1 MLANTLTSVLLLA
14 SLASASP
21 AAIEKRSFKV
31 ERFANEKFT
40 GNNGPQALAKAFR
53 KFGMQMPEGLEAA
66 VTNEK
71 IARRRN
77 KPDFLPLGLLTGL
90 ADGLGGNAG
99 GADAGQQN
107 GQGHRKAKGKN
118 NGKAKG
124 KGKGKGKGNK
134 NQNGGAGNGT
144 ASATNQTGKVDA
156 VPEQNDKEFLAQ
168 VKIGGQPVTLDF
180 DTGSSDL
187 WVFNTQLN
195 AQVTN
200 GHSVY
205 DPTASKTFQ
214 ALNGAKF
221 SISYG
226 DGSGAA
232 GNVGLDVVD
241 VGGAVFDQQAIELAT
256 DVSQTFVRDQNNDGL
271 MGLAFSSINT
281 VKPQKQKTFF
291 DNVMPSLA
299 EPVFTADLRKG
310 AAGAYEFGKID
321 TTKFQGD
328 MTWVPI
334 NNKKGFWQFSSESF
348 AVDGGQQQAGAQ
360 GGQAIADTGTTLLL
374 ADPTIVQGY
383 YSKVQGA
390 QNDKQSGGVTVPCDA
405 QLPDLDLDI
414 GGQYMARIK
423 GSDLNFAPVS
433 NGRCFGG
440 LQATQAGGL
449 GVYGD
454 ILFKSQFVAFNGAN
468 NSIGLAPHA

>member
-1 MLANTLTSVLLLA
+1 MLANTLTSILLLA
-14 SLASASP
+14 SLTVASP
-21 AAIEKRSFKV
+21 TTIEKRSFKV

-40 GNNGPQALAKAFR
+40 GNNGPQALAKAYR
-53 KFGMQMPEGLEAA
+53 KFGMQMPEGLETA

-77 KPDFLPLGLLTGL
+77 KPDFEALGLLTGL
-90 ADGLGGNAG
+90 ADALGDQLGQ
-99 GADAGQQN
+99 GAAGQ
-107 GQGHRKAKGKN
+107 GDGKARKKAKGKAKEK
-118 NGKAKG
+118 GKAKG
-124 KGKGKGKGNK
+124 KGKGKKNK
-134 NQNGGAGNGT
+134 NQNGAAGNGT
-144 ASATNQTGKVDA
+144 AAGNSTAGANQTGKVDA

-187 WVFNTQLN
+187 WVFNTQLD

-214 ALNGAKF
+214 ALDGAKF

-256 DVSQTFVRDQNNDGL
+256 DVSQTFARDQNNDGL

-334 NNKKGFWQFSSESF
+334 DNKKGFWQFSSESF
-348 AVDGGQQQAGAQ
+348 AVDGGQKQAGAQ

-390 QNDKQSGGVTVPCDA
+390 QNDKQSGGVTVPCNA

-433 NGRCFGG
+433 NGR
-440 LQATQAGGL
+440 
-449 GVYGD
+449 
-454 ILFKSQFVAFNGAN
+454 K
-468 NSIGLAPHA
+468 